1 MPLKDAIATV
11 LNRNAFYRD
20 GYRILLRISLVQTV
34 VIALLVAGIVTLLL
48 TVQTRQIY
56 FATTSD
62 GRIIDIVPLNEPY
75 RSNAEV
81 IAWAAGT
88 AQNVMRFGYS
98 DYRQHLQQVSSDFT
112 ESGWTSFNKALKEAN
127 IIEALEAR
135 KLVLS
140 MDVNAAPEIKNAG
153 VNAGVFTWIL
163 EFPVTIK
170 FDGVTPPSDIH
181 TTLHLQ
187 IVRVSTLQNPDGLS
201 IEQWVTV
208 TQTNNGIR

>member
-11 LNRNAFYRD
+11 LNRNTFYRD
-20 GYRILLRISLVQTV
+20 GYRVLLRISLVQSV
-34 VIALLVAGIVTLLL
+34 IIALLVAGIVTLLL
-48 TVQTRQIY
+48 SVQVRQIY

-62 GRIIDIVPLNEPY
+62 GRIINIVPLNEAY
-75 RSNAEV
+75 RTPAEV

-88 AQNVMRFGYS
+88 AQNVMRFGYN
-98 DYRQHLQQVSSDFT
+98 DYRQHLQQVSSEFT

-140 MDVNAAPEIKNAG
+140 MDIDAAPEIKNAFVRNG
-153 VNAGVFTWIL
+153 IFTWYL

-170 FDGVTPPSDIH
+170 FDGIQPPADIH
-181 TTLHLQ
+181 TTLVLQ
-187 IVRVSTLQNPDGLS
+187 VVRVSTLQNPNGLS
-201 IEQWVTV
+201 VEQWVTL
-208 TQTNNGIR
+208 TSHGR

>member
-1 MPLKDAIATV
+1 M
-11 LNRNAFYRD
+11 
-20 GYRILLRISLVQTV
+20 
-34 VIALLVAGIVTLLL
+34 LLVAGIVCLLL
-48 TVQTRQIY
+48 AVQIKQVY

-62 GRIIDIVPLNEPY
+62 GRIISIIPLNDAY

-88 AQNVMRFGYS
+88 SQSIMRFGYS

-112 ESGWTSFNKALKEAN
+112 ESGWLSFNKALKEAN
-127 IIEALEAR
+127 LIEAIEAR

-140 MDVNAAPEIKNAG
+140 MDINAAPEIKNAFVRNG
-153 VNAGVFTWIL
+153 VYTWYL

-170 FDGVTPPSDIH
+170 FDGVMPPGDIH
-181 TTLHLQ
+181 TTLVLQ
-187 IVRVSTLQNPDGLS
+187 VVRVSTLENPDGLS

-208 TQTNNGIR
+208 TNGR

>member
-34 VIALLVAGIVTLLL
+34 VIALLVAGIVTL
-48 TVQTRQIY
+48 VMSMQTRQIY

-62 GRIIDIVPLNEPY
+62 GRIIDIVSLDQPY
-75 RSNAEV
+75 RSQAEV

-88 AQNVMRFGYS
+88 AQNVMRFDYN
-98 DYRQHLQQVSSDFT
+98 DYRQHLQQVSSEFT

-140 MDVNAAPEIKNAG
+140 MEIIAAPEIKNAFVRNG
-153 VNAGVFTWIL
+153 IFTWYL

-170 FDGVTPPSDIH
+170 FDGVSPPGDIH
-181 TTLHLQ
+181 TTLVLQ
-187 IVRVSTLQNPDGLS
+187 VVRVSTLQNPNGLS

-208 TQTNNGIR
+208 TNNGH